1 MEAEI
6 ENDPVVFQDS
16 FCPLCSSKRN
26 VFTCAK
32 CISLGLF
39 YRSRK
44 ANSERYT
51 EFENQTFW
59 PLKLESV

>member
-1 MEAEI
+1 MEEEI

-32 CISLGLF
+32 CIALGLF
-39 YRSRK
+39 CNSREPS
-44 ANSERYT
+44 SERYVT
-51 EFENQTFW
+51 GEKFFW
-59 PLKLESV
+59 ALEI